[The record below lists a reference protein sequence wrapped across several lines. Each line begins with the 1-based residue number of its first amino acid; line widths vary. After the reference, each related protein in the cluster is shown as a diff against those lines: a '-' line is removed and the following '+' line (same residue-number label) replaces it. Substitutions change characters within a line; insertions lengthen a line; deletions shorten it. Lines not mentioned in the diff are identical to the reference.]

1 MNSSN
6 NNYWYGI
13 AFTSYITE
21 AKVSGMNYIDIITV
35 STSGGLIDTSY
46 ALVNYTDNVTPQA
59 LTTATSNGG
68 SLGSTFPNLTFNTT
82 TVSID
87 IPVGI
92 QEDKTA
98 EIAATTTIVIT
109 SVAMAV
115 VAANVVFSASTGTVA
130 GGGAGAGVGVGGAG
144 LGARNVALVGTG
156 VGAGVEAEAE
166 AEAEAGRGN
175 SSSNSKSN
183 KQRLWAIINLYQEI
197 LLIPI
202 LGTYLGNDFHFY
214 LTEFEL
220 ALFGFQFLKFVEFP
234 VFEIGPSIIDEIDYE
249 QPDELFADN
258 EFESGSAFFNCFQI
272 LKVIFI
278 IFIFNLGY
286 LIYK

>member
-1 MNSSN
+1 
-6 NNYWYGI
+6 
-13 AFTSYITE
+13 
-21 AKVSGMNYIDIITV
+21 MNYIDILTV

-46 ALVNYTDNVTPQA
+46 ALVNYTDNVTPIA

-130 GGGAGAGVGVGGAG
+130 GAGAGAGAGVGVGGAG

-156 VGAGVEAEAE
+156 VGAGVEAEAG
-166 AEAEAGRGN
+166 AGAEAGRGN

-197 LLIPI
+197 LLIPM

-258 EFESGSAFFNCFQI
+258 GFESGSAFFNCFQI
-272 LKVIFI
+272 FKAMFI
-278 IFIFNLGY
+278 IFIFNLGF